1 MIRVEDQDRN
11 IAYCDLCGRHEERGR
26 PTYECG
32 DGVRWNTTE
41 NAIAETHIHC
51 VTGTWE
57 RKDGSDGRVKHVSVH
72 LCPAC
77 FTTRLVPWLTAQGVT
92 PSILRCDTQC

>member
-1 MIRVEDQDRN
+1 MIRVEHENVN
-11 IAYCDLCGRHEERGR
+11 IAFCDLCGRREQGLSA
-26 PTYECG
+26 YYDCD

-77 FTTRLVPWLTAQGVT
+77 FTTRLVPWLKQQGAV
-92 PSILRCDTQC
+92 PSVLRCDTQC